1 MAPALQVA
9 AVRAVHPYSA
19 AAPAT
24 SAARRCQDPAL
35 IMLDEPLSGLDSEMS
50 AQVAACLARL
60 AARNKTVMLSLHHSP
75 GCAREG
81 PPAAGRCVC
90 FGAAARRSEAA
101 VPSPPSSPPPPLTC
115 PPQERAALHRLTDLD
130 GAGPHGVPGAL

>member
-9 AVRAVHPYSA
+9 AARAVHPHSA

-75 GCAREG
+75 GCARAG

-90 FGAAARRSEAA
+90 FGATARRSETTA
-101 VPSPPSSPPPPLTC
+101 PSPYLLPPLTC